1 MYLLRGHKKEKKRKK
16 ERTSTSQTV
25 TPQCRPGHVP
35 NHDFIIRKTICLTTY
50 QTYFAEA
57 KYPKG
62 GLRQ

>member
-1 MYLLRGHKKEKKRKK
+1 MYLLRGHKKEKKRKYINK
-16 ERTSTSQTV
+16 SNRN
-25 TPQCRPGHVP
+25 TPSRPGHVP
-35 NHDFIIRKTICLTTY
+35 NDDFIIRKTICLTTY